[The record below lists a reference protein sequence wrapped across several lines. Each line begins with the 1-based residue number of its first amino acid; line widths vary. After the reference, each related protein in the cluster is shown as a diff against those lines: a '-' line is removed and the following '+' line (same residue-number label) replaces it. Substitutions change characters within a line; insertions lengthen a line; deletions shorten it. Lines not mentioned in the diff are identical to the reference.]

1 MVTKDSLENW
11 LAAYEFAWENRDPDA
26 AAAIFTPNAL
36 YYETPHADPFQGRA
50 GIAEYWAKV
59 TADQRDIDFASE
71 IVAVEGN
78 VGVASWTASLASRST
93 GNRIELNG
101 VFVLQFAPD
110 GLCSELREWWF
121 LRSLDQ

>member
-11 LAAYEFAWENRDPDA
+11 LAAYESAWENRDPDA

-36 YYETPHADPFQGRA
+36 YYETPHTDAFEGRA
-50 GIAEYWAKV
+50 GIAGYWAKA

-71 IVAVEGN
+71 ILAVDGD

-93 GNRIELNG
+93 GSRIELNG
-101 VFVLQFAPD
+101 VFVLKFAPD